1 MFTPENSIFILID
14 VQGKLSEIVYES
26 ESVMK
31 SLEVLIQ
38 GMNALEV
45 PILWMEQIPAKI
57 GPTRESLAKLMRP
70 ANSPISKTHFSVC
83 REKEAMAVL
92 EASNRKQVILAGIEA
107 HICVHQTACDLIDKG
122 YEVQVVADCVSS
134 RTKANRKIA
143 LKRLAQSGGKITS
156 VEMLL
161 FELME
166 KAEGDAF
173 KTIAKLVK

>member
-38 GMNALEV
+38 GMNTLDV
-45 PILWMEQIPAKI
+45 PILWMEQIPSKI

-70 ANSPISKTHFSVC
+70 ASQPISKTYFSVC
-83 REKEAMAVL
+83 REKESMAVL
-92 EASNRKQVILAGIEA
+92 EASNRKQVILAGIET

-134 RTKANRKIA
+134 RTRENREIG
-143 LKRLAQSGGKITS
+143 LKRIAQSGGKITS

-166 KAEGDAF
+166 KAEGDTF
-173 KTIAKLVK
+173 KNIARLVK